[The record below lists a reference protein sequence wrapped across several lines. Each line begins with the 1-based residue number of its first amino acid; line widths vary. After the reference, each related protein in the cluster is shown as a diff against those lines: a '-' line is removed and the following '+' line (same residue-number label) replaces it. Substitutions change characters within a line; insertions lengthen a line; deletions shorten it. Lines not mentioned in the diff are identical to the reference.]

1 MYTSIRN
8 NNQRSVVINDLIE
21 KTLVN
26 FDEIKPKVSDN
37 NLPVIERE
45 NVKILIEKRVKMVGK
60 FLPFDETII
69 KKRLLSF
76 IKKNRV
82 AMRYEQ
88 ACCRHIKQFSAAA
101 FLFCEICENSHDSIL
116 WDRCTVCG
124 AFNNYKI

>member
-1 MYTSIRN
+1 MYTSLRN
-8 NNQRSVVINDLIE
+8 NNKRSSLINDLI
-21 KTLVN
+21 KDSLVN
-26 FDEIKPKVSDN
+26 FNEIKPKVTDP

-45 NVKILIEKRVKMVGK
+45 NVKILMEKRVKMVGK
-60 FLPFDETII
+60 FLPFDEITI

-76 IKKNRV
+76 VKKNRV

-101 FLFCEICENSHDSIL
+101 FLFCEICENPHDSML
-116 WDRCTVCG
+116 WDRCNVCG